1 MMHEQACVT
10 CGGLD
15 IACRCTTVPPAS
27 EPEAVRAARDLAA
40 LTADEQPADDAECE
54 RIATRYSDDIVVR
67 DDIRVVARHILAQ
80 HAAAERAREGMPEA
94 VRIARAVAKWEDIDG
109 RTGGDALAI
118 SFARYI
124 VETHAAADRARESM
138 PAMVRDAAARLAG
151 ETTAGHREMTDRALV
166 ECHAQL
172 AASREECERVRGE
185 LGVERVLVK
194 LADQRAA
201 GSDRD
206 AAALAAERD
215 KLQAEL
221 EAANE
226 ALVILG
232 ETTTEAMV
240 KLRAGLLRALSNWE
254 HKRAVTFDEYTELLG
269 LATGE
274 PKA

>member
-1 MMHEQACVT
+1 MTMMHEQACVT

-67 DDIRVVARHILAQ
+67 DDVRVVARHILAQ
-80 HAAAERAREGMPEA
+80 
-94 VRIARAVAKWEDIDG
+94 
-109 RTGGDALAI
+109 
-118 SFARYI
+118 
-124 VETHAAADRARESM
+124 HAAADRARESM

-172 AASREECERVRGE
+172 AASREECARVRGE